1 MGIIVCFL
9 DEKMIFKFCT
19 VNPIF
24 VKKPV
29 LNTSVKKLI
38 TALKSFEKKKMV
50 QWEKD
55 RTNVN

>member
-24 VKKPV
+24 VKK
-29 LNTSVKKLI
+29 
-38 TALKSFEKKKMV
+38 ASFEHLS
-50 QWEKD
+50 EK
-55 RTNVN
+55 TYYSTKEF